1 MPSLR
6 EGQLNKRVRQDFG
19 GGVNNYLG
27 PRQVKDNESPEAL
40 DCDFK
45 GKSGVGNRE
54 GYTQVG
60 TVADSRTE
68 IWGISEYH
76 TSSLNQLVKFASN
89 GSNVALYYSTNGTG
103 TWTAVTGTTFTDNTN
118 MDVVQAISTTTSPY
132 VGGDGT
138 LFSFNGTDTMVKYN
152 GSSWASHTGAAT
164 LLYGALYDNRL
175 WGVDP
180 TYKDTLKFSTKTP
193 DATKPFDFTANG
205 TSSDKGTVTF
215 RPGSGENIVGIKSF
229 KNYLYVFLQNAIF
242 RLSPAS
248 SANTFTVELVT
259 SAVGCVSHRSITQV
273 EEDLLFAGNDGIY
286 SLGEVAN
293 YTSIRTTN
301 KSLRVQGIF
310 DAFTGADKQKL
321 VGGYHNFKYHLF
333 YPEFGGENTTCA
345 VYDVRY
351 KGWQIWTNIAA
362 QAVVVHENTNGV
374 SGLYFGEPSTGKVH
388 KMYGATTDD
397 GTAISSSWK
406 SASFDEANPDVLKL
420 FMHSTF
426 VFGDL
431 GGSVTVKV
439 IFDDSETSAT
449 QAITQQKPQ
458 GGFGRD
464 RFGRMSFG
472 DATNTI
478 TVTRYI
484 NQPLRLKAKGKKFAV
499 QYQITSTGQWRLDG
513 ITQTMI
519 VFGHY
524 KFPAS
529 LKLN

>member
-1 MPSLR
+1 MPSLK

-40 DCDFK
+40 NCDFK

-54 GYTQVG
+54 GYSEIG
-60 TVADSRTE
+60 AVADDRTE
-68 IWGISEYH
+68 IWGMAEFHDS
-76 TSSLNQLVKFASN
+76 TADQLIKFASD
-89 GSNVALYYSTNGTG
+89 GSNIALYHSTDGG
-103 TWTAVTGTTFTDNTN
+103 AWTAVTGTTFTDNVN

-138 LFSFNGTDTMVKYN
+138 LFSFNGTDTMVKYD

-193 DATKPFDFTANG
+193 DATQPLNFVTDG
-205 TSSDKGTVTF
+205 TSSTKGTVTF
-215 RPGSGENIVGIKSF
+215 RPGSGEEIIGIKSF
-229 KNYLYVFLQNAIF
+229 KNYLYVFLRNAIF
-242 RLSPAS
+242 RLSAAS
-248 SANTFTVELVT
+248 AANTFTVELIT
-259 SAVGCVSHRSITQV
+259 SAVGCVSHRSIEQV
-273 EEDLLFAGNDGIY
+273 EEDLLFAADDGIY

-310 DAFTGADKQKL
+310 DALDGADKQKL
-321 VGGYHNFKYHLF
+321 VGSYHNFKYHLF

-351 KGWQIWTNIAA
+351 KGWQIWTNIAGQDA
-362 QAVVVHENTNGV
+362 TTYTDSTGAK
-374 SGLYFGEPSTGKVH
+374 GLYFGEPSTGEVNM
-388 KMYGATTDD
+388 MYSGTTDD
-397 GTAISSSWK
+397 GTAISSSWT
-406 SASFDEANPDVLKL
+406 SASFDEDNPDVLKL

-439 IFDDSETSAT
+439 IFDDSEVSAT
-449 QAITQQKPQ
+449 TTVTQQKPQ
-458 GGFGRD
+458 GGFGRGV
-464 RFGRMSFG
+464 FGRSAFG
-472 DATNTI
+472 DNVNNI
-478 TVTRYI
+478 TVTQYI

-513 ITQTMI
+513 VTQTMI